1 MWLLAIGWALVLVRR
16 GWRGERLL
24 GPRVRAAWK
33 ALETWSWPRTVATPF
48 VLLAPAW
55 VVALSNLNHIA
66 S

>member
-1 MWLLAIGWALVLVRR
+1 MRGDPDRKKVAL
-16 GWRGERLL
+16 
-24 GPRVRAAWK
+24 
-33 ALETWSWPRTVATPF
+33 VATPF